1 MLCIQES
8 AHSPIETRRLRWR
21 AEGVRPVKDLRLE
34 PNFEDKWMEIKLFFF
49 GFAKKFSIHHL
60 SFGQNHIS
68 HLSPYFH
75 FIATFK

>member
-34 PNFEDKWMEIKLFFF
+34 PNFEDKWLEIKLFFVVLQ
-49 GFAKKFSIHHL
+49 K
-60 SFGQNHIS
+60 SFQS
-68 HLSPYFH
+68 
-75 FIATFK
+75 TT